1 MNAKTGF
8 KRFIALILSF
18 AISLSAFTGLSLGSV
33 VSAADSGTS
42 PMMHVIV
49 NHRHTTNESGTV
61 TNNIATFDCYITE
74 KGDSYTLSDDTNT
87 GSFVAGTG
95 VLTVKANPYGPD
107 EKPYESFAGFS
118 VSAGHLAVD
127 THDEADTPYLEIKYN
142 ANTPLVKIDIL
153 YKNESKYVSGDTDE
167 HKVVGSDKLEQ
178 DVGFVY
184 VDKSGKMITDAE
196 GNPITEENI
205 NATANLQGAQ
215 EKDKDAHLIKV
226 YSTTAGLHTDKTA
239 TLSAIDGDLNDGRTF
254 DLELESWYV
263 GAKAADVGMILDAS
277 GSMAS
282 PAPSNDK
289 ERLEPIY
296 IGEYVKELESVANAN
311 SGKIIDDKGF
321 LLTDALDVMLDKNK
335 TDNSPLGVS
344 GYSYYLFDA
353 KSSTND
359 FFPIGYW
366 DYAEPNPVLN
376 EKLPS
381 NEKNILGFY
390 DFKSGQKHGR
400 GRNVIAELNGSSK
413 VKAYQIDKTSISN
426 INFDVNTK
434 EDFSADNFKFSS
446 ERLNVSAGDETIA
459 NNKAMLLD
467 VKPTGNNFT
476 LSFSVYYGSD
486 PDGNTQDNQDEI
498 LYIGPLKPTD
508 KDNYFQLYR
517 GGSSSGNRLKA
528 GSDGKNKTN
537 IASINNVFS
546 NGTYKEKTKFFVT
559 VVFEDKTVTVYLNGE
574 TPELNPRNDKNTGT
588 IEKDITEYNIIF
600 NGFTDEVGSNQRQIE
615 IDDIVLIDESLDA
628 EKVKSLYDNCQKGSN
643 AILTYPTY
651 ESVGD
656 YYIATDSEGNVIG
669 AEDKSYMNPTKG
681 WYYVTFSSGWGDRY
695 NNADVG
701 TGKDLR
707 HIHGEDEYK
716 TDSNYYDLVYYYDYD
731 AAKAEAGTISSGAKT
746 VPQSLP
752 GKVSSS
758 EDFKKIPSKGAEYT
772 ETDKLID
779 LNLGTQ
785 GNAKNKIQSY
795 YEEADSNGRVSRI
808 VYNPANGGD
817 SNNCTPL
824 KFFVDPDGYL
834 CCFFSNNHNS
844 NKMDDGR
851 YGWSYVFKKNDDVK
865 TKVEAL
871 QQALNTFSTGLL
883 ESSPSSKISATR
895 FSTADI
901 TEADIDNFVLLDW
914 TSDPKEANSIL
925 SLERGEG
932 KLKGSTTG
940 YDDGDVD
947 EYNYGLT
954 GGTMTENGIK
964 AYTTYLSTG
973 IEEDLDADKYLIIF
987 TDGKDT
993 SKTIGDYSGEVGEN
1007 FAKAI
1012 TEANA
1017 YKDVKELKEAGYKIY
1032 CVMLTG
1038 GAMQPGSDDYDK
1050 ALQFLT
1056 YLSSDCPD
1064 EEKGE
1069 TYNPKKPIAD
1079 YKYVLS
1085 GTNTKELEAAF
1096 RAILDDISSDLTGYT
1111 VQDYIDPRFDFVDA
1125 DGKVWHLNAKD
1136 EKTNNGKVVIEGGDS
1151 FPLPGDG
1158 SAGKEITLFNPES
1171 ETNGYQGEGKKA
1183 TLYFDKDSNMYYLKW
1198 EDCDIPSCRVGDPTI
1213 PVWNARVTVRAKD
1226 DFIGGNAVLTNGNG
1240 ANQNYVYMNT
1250 DSTRSSGTGNA
1261 ENEYIPEDN
1270 SYPSKGFPR
1279 TAVNIA
1285 VPTIEMP
1292 SGEQVIYMGEKL
1304 TPDGI
1309 AEKLGEIIRD
1319 YIGEEEVDDP
1329 DYFNSKS
1336 WYWEYLMRYANYP
1349 FPEKK
1354 GAGDTEDY
1362 NYPNYY
1368 VSGKSAEENFESLLH
1383 ALVTSGKTGVDI
1395 PYFYLP
1401 FDGKYQT
1408 GSADRH
1414 ERDVLGVLHFTW
1426 TDVDTG
1432 FAEYPTDGTTTDTKP
1447 RQSKLTV
1454 TYTPV
1459 PISRSSAES
1468 PTGKRREDYNR
1479 DIVQD
1484 EKDADGKSIYG
1495 WNSEFKPAPGEEAKE
1510 DNIKAEGTF
1519 RTYIVKGE
1527 IVMFLELNKSD
1538 LEYLNQHNLYD
1549 TSNFIYSAKLKNG
1562 KTEIGTFVWDYTTKE
1577 LAARTDYNGIIR
1589 APAKFEYAKDFDGD
1603 TEDVKGLPTG
1613 NYTIELDSSPKAPT
1627 PFKFEEKIDVLSLS
1641 KLPEGIT
1648 VSNYKTWENVYKKY
1662 IKEGK
1667 VTEINDFSE
1676 FAATNYA
1683 LGTSEDTNEPV
1694 LEHEDDNPSGKV
1706 IKQTTIPSYTKE
1718 RYGLAKITGGLEKG
1732 SLKITKEVE
1741 DNINEAVDS
1750 GKDFEFTVTLKTS
1763 EGKSIT
1769 GTFGDVTFND
1779 DGEATVSLKAGESI
1793 TISDLPAGANYTIE
1807 EKSADGYT
1815 SSVKPGEGVAS
1826 GTIVAGSEKAVTF
1839 VNKYSADGTA
1849 TVKLEKEILGRVF
1862 NDSEKK
1868 DGFSFDIETADSEA
1882 DYTGVTIDGKEVTKG
1897 TPYTVAVKE
1906 NGLDV
1911 TFKFTKLGE
1920 YAFTI
1925 KEQENADDDLIED
1938 PKVVTV
1944 TFKVTDPER
1953 NGKLN
1958 VETKYSSDSTDSNN
1972 GIDQPNNTITFT
1984 NKAFVTWTP
1993 TVTKTL
1999 NGRDWQ
2005 DGDVFKFNMKLV
2017 KAEPKAVLGYTDENA
2032 VKLEDN
2038 PVAEATKD
2046 NTTAEFN
2053 EVTFYS
2059 EGTYTF
2065 EVSEVK
2071 PSDEDAI
2078 PGIDYDENKYT
2089 IIVTVGIDENT
2100 GRLTVKSD
2108 ENKPIATFENN
2119 YTVDVTAS
2127 VGTEISKELT
2137 GRDWLGTDEFTFEL
2151 VADPSDEA
2159 TVDAVN
2165 AGIIELPEAVTV
2177 TKKGEDVQF
2186 KNITFKGVVLDKVGE
2201 AYTKTY
2207 NFIIKEQSNP
2217 SSKGITYD
2225 TTTYPVEVKITLKDG
2240 TATAVVTAN
2249 DAVTFENSYSADKTT
2264 WAPTVTKTLNGRD
2277 WQTGDVFTFN
2287 ISPNEKYENVEMPSD
2302 TTVTV
2307 KYDSTGEDD
2316 HTAQFGAITF
2326 TKAGVYKFEVRETE
2340 GNIAG
2345 ITYDNTV
2352 YTVTVTVTD
2361 AGGQLTAKVAYS
2373 DNKGNA
2379 DLEEISFTNTYTPA
2393 KTSPVSVS
2401 ATKELTENGKP
2412 VKVEAGKFSFTV
2424 TPDSDNPENDP
2435 VKGGTVTNEA
2445 GGAIKLITD
2454 AVYTAAGEYK
2464 YTVAEEG
2471 GNDKA
2476 HYTYDDT
2483 VYTVTVTV
2491 TDVDGQL
2498 TAKVAYSDNKGNA
2511 DLEEISFTNTYTP
2524 DPVPDVKIEKTQ
2536 FVGPNATAETATT
2549 EDLTVKPGDTVTY
2562 FLTVTNTVEG
2572 SVAENVEVTDKIPE
2586 GLVLVKNSISY
2597 GGENK
2602 DGTITWSID
2611 KLEFNKPA
2619 VLSFKVTV
2627 PDEAKEASWSNF
2639 ATVKYPN
2646 PDDPDNPNTDDSN
2659 HVTINEPAPEVK
2671 PTVTVVKTQAVGDG
2685 TATAE
2690 DLTVEPGDTVTYFLT
2705 VSASGG
2711 SEGSIAEGI
2720 KVTDKIPEGLKL
2732 VEGSISNGGE
2742 NKGGIITWTVDV
2754 ANGDSVVLS
2763 FKVTVPEVGE
2773 EPVSN
2778 TTRSWKNAAQF
2789 NGTDTNTVTVT
2800 ENLGNLRITKRV
2812 SGNDGDRTEA
2822 FRFTLGIYTD
2832 SVNKTSV
2839 AISDTAAFTIT
2850 GSDNKPVGSAEFV
2863 NGVCEFMLA
2872 HGQSL
2877 TVSGLPAGAYFEVK
2891 EIDSGEG
2898 YETKA
2903 NVNGDSKNVITG
2915 TDGSVIA
2922 SGTIAENSTVTA
2934 SFNNYRHK
2942 TVQTGSLTVRKTV
2955 ASPNLDPDAVYT
2967 FGYTLTLPQYS
2978 EEPSLTYRITGIY
2991 GESGGSG
2998 RLRPDSIIPDA
3009 AGRLIVAGTFTLKHN
3024 QKIVISGIPVDTG
3037 YEVRENVPA
3046 GYTLST
3052 YKDTGTVSA
3061 TERNQTAVFV
3071 NTEYIPGSLTVS
3083 KTAIGSEASPWSFFD
3098 FVVTLYND
3106 ADMTEIA
3113 TDISGFYGDE
3123 VTYKGMLFE
3132 NGVAYVTLSDGES
3145 CTATGLPGNLYYT
3158 VVETDNGEGYTPE
3171 LAIPV
3176 GQTPLLAFNTPNVFD
3191 VPPAPDGTAVPDE
3204 PAADEPVADG
3214 PVAEPVVTDEPMP
3227 ADEMSGEPVASE
3239 SDNIPDGTTTA
3250 DEPVLPDE
3258 TAPNGNYIPFDLPMP
3273 IDEPAYGPTVS
3284 GAITPTTTGTAS
3296 FVNVKNVDV
3305 DVRTGELV
3313 IEKQVTGHGDREY
3326 GFGFKVEFFTDAT
3339 FLTDVTADNYA
3350 DIYAVVIKDTPGAET
3365 EGEEFV
3371 EISAGIGTFN
3381 LRDGESVCIGGI
3393 PDGTYFRVT
3402 EYDADGHTVSVTGD
3416 CITLDEYSVY
3426 GTVSGDDSAHVIFNN
3441 NLPENHA
3448 VPVDATLKITKSF
3461 SKPGATSRGDLTF
3474 NFTITEDSEGSTPKT
3489 DRVTVYSGE
3498 NNPEETGTSHGITL
3512 SFPEAG
3518 TYTYSV
3524 KEESIS
3530 DDADIYEGITTVGE
3544 PVKVVINVAANADGT
3559 LYIASAT
3566 VDGKSVADTK
3576 LITVSFV
3583 NPYEPPATE
3592 PDEPEPATAELKI
3605 EKSFSAPGAT
3615 SRGDLTFNFKV
3626 TKDTEESSTP
3636 VSVTVKK
3643 DAETGTSDDAVK
3655 LSFDAAGEYTYYVSE
3670 EPISDDADKYEGIT
3684 TVAKPVK
3691 VVINVAANAD
3701 GTLYI
3706 ASATVDGEPVAD
3718 TKLITVS
3725 FVNSYEP
3732 PATEPDEPEPAAVE
3746 LKIEKSF
3753 SAPGA
3758 TSRGDLTFNFKV
3770 TKDTEESSTPV
3781 SVTVKK
3787 DAETG
3792 TSDDAVKL
3800 SFDAAGEYTYYVS
3813 EEPISDDADKYE
3825 GITTV
3830 AKPVKVVINVAAN
3843 ADGTLYIASATVDG
3857 KSVADTKLITV
3868 SFVNPYEPPATE
3880 PDEPEPATGSLTLS
3894 KVLYINNRIVRGVG
3908 QFRFRIELDSDFTG
3922 GRFSNGVAEV
3932 VLAAGESITLEGLP
3946 AGARYTV
3953 SEYNTYGYTLLV
3965 RESTG
3970 LSGTIPED
3978 GEAKAAAVNVR
3989 VETWQPS
3996 APPIGGPVGG
4006 EPPAETP
4013 EVEPP
4018 TEAGQTDEDGV
4029 EGSAP
4034 SAGFLSG
4041 VAALLLAAGAVLL
4054 FKKRRSA
4061 GK

>member
-1 MNAKTGF
+1 MRQGCYNVLYIKFLLEYIFPKEELCMNAKTGF

-33 VSAADSGTS
+33 VSAAEPNQAMHIIVDLQHTVADSDGS
-42 PMMHVIV
+42 AAA
-49 NHRHTTNESGTV
+49 
-61 TNNIATFDCYITE
+61 ATFDGYLWPDGE
-74 KGDSYTLSDDTNT
+74 FRNEDGSDKPHTT
-87 GSFVAGTG
+87 GSVTYGNSSG
-95 VLTVKANPYGPD
+95 KATITFDVRKDKDG
-107 EKPYESFAGFS
+107 KALESYAGFS
-118 VSAGHLAVD
+118 VSAGHIALD
-127 THDEADTPYLEIKYN
+127 LDDETNPDEPVLTITYN
-142 ANTPLVKIDIL
+142 PSVRLVKVHVF
-153 YKNESKYVSGDTDE
+153 YTNKSKYVAGYFDDTVSGTAQNVFTDE
-167 HKVVGSDKLEQ
+167 Q
-178 DVGFVY
+178 DTCYGY
-184 VDKSGKMITDAE
+184 VDSSGKFYRQGDEDMPDGAE
-196 GNPITEENI
+196 LT
-205 NATANLQGAQ
+205 
-215 EKDKDAHLIKV
+215 KY
-226 YSTTAGLHTDKTA
+226 YSTAQGLHTDKTA
-239 TLSAIDGDLNDGRTF
+239 MLSAMSDGRSF
-254 DLELESWYV
+254 DLSLESWFV
-263 GAKAADVGMILDAS
+263 GDKSANVGLVLDAS
-277 GSMAS
+277 GSMAN
-282 PAPSNDK
+282 PASETK
-289 ERLEPIY
+289 PIT
-296 IGEYVKELESVANAN
+296 V
-311 SGKIIDDKGF
+311 DDKSLEDGVDPATG
-321 LLTDALDVMLDKNK
+321 LLYQGTVDKILDKNK
-335 TDNSPLGVS
+335 TDNTKLGVS
-344 GYSYYLFDA
+344 GYSYYIFDPR
-353 KSSTND
+353 SDTNEQV
-359 FFPIGYW
+359 PIGYW
-366 DYAEPNPVLN
+366 DGEKMGEVSHTKSGY
-376 EKLPS
+376 KLPAHDSLIGYYGFPKWGIEADASS
-381 NEKNILGFY
+381 NDADQRDWGIEFAKDNTKGYSHAYTVTRQDADGGVSFTQ
-390 DFKSGQKHGR
+390 G
-400 GRNVIAELNGSSK
+400 AEIKKGNNQFGSH
-413 VKAYQIDKTSISN
+413 
-426 INFDVNTK
+426 NFDTQFGYNVTYNK
-434 EDFSADNFKFSS
+434 SS
-446 ERLNVSAGDETIA
+446 SDKSLG
-459 NNKAMLLD
+459 MLLEAH
-467 VKPTGNNFT
+467 PSSGTFT
-476 LSFSVYYGSD
+476 LSFTVAKKQKHSAVKEDSSS
-486 PDGNTQDNQDEI
+486 NKIDELI
-498 LYIGPLKPTD
+498 YIGPMSATS
-508 KDNYFQLYR
+508 NEEYYR
-517 GGSSSGNRLKA
+517 IYRNNGNSNSRVRLNLGESLITNTSEKSGGSN
-528 GSDGKNKTN
+528 GKVLEESNTATYLTYVFDAENGKV
-537 IASINNVFS
+537 ALYIN
-546 NGTYKEKTKFFVT
+546 GKKHEEKTKIENMPNSDINIILGGLQDDANGVD
-559 VVFEDKTVTVYLNGE
+559 VYIDEVYVFDSALSESDVNDLYTFQSTNNEKQTDYGNSFCVRPEKLNE
-574 TPELNPRNDKNTGT
+574 TGT
-588 IEKDITEYNIIF
+588 T
-600 NGFTDEVGSNQRQIE
+600 TTP
-615 IDDIVLIDESLDA
+615 LD
-628 EKVKSLYDNCQKGSN
+628 DNCAMLDDKGTVLASMN
-643 AILTYPTY
+643 DGLKN
-651 ESVGD
+651 V
-656 YYIATDSEGNVIG
+656 DS
-669 AEDKSYMNPTKG
+669 ADRAG
-681 WYYVTFSSGWGDRY
+681 WYYVSF
-695 NNADVG
+695 
-701 TGKDLR
+701 L
-707 HIHGEDEYK
+707 
-716 TDSNYYDLVYYYDYD
+716 SNYYNNYFSEEVGTSKELRYLQTSYDTDVHGESNSGYYIFHYQGKDTAYEDSFDLEKDLSTDGKAVLQALKPIVSTDNDKYYQQVIYNADG
-731 AAKAEAGTISSGAKT
+731 KAENS
-746 VPQSLP
+746 
-752 GKVSSS
+752 
-758 EDFKKIPSKGAEYT
+758 
-772 ETDKLID
+772 
-779 LNLGTQ
+779 
-785 GNAKNKIQSY
+785 
-795 YEEADSNGRVSRI
+795 
-808 VYNPANGGD
+808 
-817 SNNCTPL
+817 PL
-824 KFFVDPDGYL
+824 KFFVNEEGYL
-834 CCFFSNNHNS
+834 CCFYTTSNNTS
-844 NKMDDGR
+844 AKSMKDAAI
-851 YGWSYVFKKNDDVK
+851 GWSYVYEKTDDGD

-871 QQALNTFSTGLL
+871 QKALGTFATSLN
-883 ESSPSSKISATR
+883 EQIPSASLSAVR
-895 FSTADI
+895 FSVEEKKEKANGILSSDY
-901 TEADIDNFVLLDW
+901 DQLVLMDW
-914 TSDPKEANSIL
+914 TNDPKETNSIL
-925 SLERGEG
+925 NLSRGRG
-932 KLKGSTTG
+932 AS
-940 YDDGDVD
+940 VD
-947 EYNYGLT
+947 YEKSEANGIEQYNYGLT
-954 GGTMTENGIK
+954 GGTNTFTGLQ
-964 AYTTYLSTG
+964 AYSTYL
-973 IEEDLDADKYLIIF
+973 DKNQPADRSKTYKNYLVIF

-993 SKTIGDYSGEVGEN
+993 VLNNSLKNKDLEQAIAENPAYELAEKLREEGYTIFGVILSAGSVEEGSADYNQALKFLASLAYSQEELTALSSGGDFYEDDTN
-1007 FAKAI
+1007 I
-1012 TEANA
+1012 
-1017 YKDVKELKEAGYKIY
+1017 ELK
-1032 CVMLTG
+1032 
-1038 GAMQPGSDDYDK
+1038 DYDRLFSGK
-1050 ALQFLT
+1050 NTDELQGAFESIL
-1056 YLSSDCPD
+1056 
-1064 EEKGE
+1064 
-1069 TYNPKKPIAD
+1069 
-1079 YKYVLS
+1079 
-1085 GTNTKELEAAF
+1085 AA
-1096 RAILDDISSDLTGYT
+1096 ISENLKDYT
-1111 VQDYIDPRFDFVDA
+1111 VQDYIDPRFDLVDA
-1125 DGKVWHLNAKD
+1125 GGNVIRLKTDGKISCDASLTIKSTEDEDDHSGEPLSDKIYAEIHLSN
-1136 EKTNNGKVVIEGGDS
+1136 DS
-1151 FPLPGDG
+1151 
-1158 SAGKEITLFNPES
+1158 SVK
-1171 ETNGYQGEGKKA
+1171 GEGEDA
-1183 TLYFDKDSNMYYLKW
+1183 HLFYDSKEKMYYLVWDKAT
-1198 EDCDIPSCRVGDPTI
+1198 IPSCVEGDNI
-1213 PVWNARVTVRAKD
+1213 LPVWNALVTVRAKD

-1240 ANQNYVYMNT
+1240 EKQNYVYMNET
-1250 DSTRSSGTGNA
+1250 DSSGTDNA
-1261 ENEYIPEDN
+1261 KGVRGDEDTFTK
-1270 SYPSKGFPR
+1270 YPSKGFPR

-1292 SGEQVIYMGEKL
+1292 SGEQVIYMGEEL
-1304 TPDGI
+1304 TSDGV

-1319 YIGEEEVDDP
+1319 YIGEDEVDDP

-1336 WYWEYLMRYANYP
+1336 WYWEYLMRYANYQ
-1349 FPEKK
+1349 FPVKAEKEEEST
-1354 GAGDTEDY
+1354 GDAGDY
-1362 NYPNYY
+1362 NYPKYND
-1368 VSGKSAEENFESLLH
+1368 VVGDSKAHFD
-1383 ALVTSGKTGVDI
+1383 ALIKDI
-1395 PYFYLP
+1395 VKYGAKGIDFPYFYLP

-1408 GSADRH
+1408 GNADHH
-1414 ERDVLGVLHFTW
+1414 EKDVLGVLHFTW
-1426 TDVDTG
+1426 TDVDEG
-1432 FAEYPTDGTTTDTKP
+1432 FEPYPKDGTTTDTEA

-1459 PISRSSAES
+1459 PISGSSAES
-1468 PTGKRREDYNR
+1468 PTGKYREDYNK
-1479 DIVQD
+1479 DIVQA
-1484 EKDADGKSIYG
+1484 EKDTGNKSIYG
-1495 WNSEFKPAPGEEAKE
+1495 WNSGFKPAPGAETTG
-1510 DNIKAEGTF
+1510 DDDIKADGTF
-1519 RTYIVKGE
+1519 RTDIVKGE

-1538 LEYLNQHNLYD
+1538 LDYLNQHNLSD
-1549 TSNFIYSAKLKNG
+1549 TSKFIYSAKLNNG
-1562 KTEIGTFVWDYTTKE
+1562 KTEIGTFVWNYTTEE
-1577 LAARTDYNGIIR
+1577 LAALNDYGGIIR
-1589 APAKFEYAKDFDGD
+1589 VPAKEFVYANDFGGD
-1603 TEDVKGLPTG
+1603 TEDVKGLPIG
-1613 NYTIELDSSPKAPT
+1613 DYTIELDSGPQAPT

-1648 VSNYKTWENVYKKY
+1648 VSKYKTWKNEYKNAYNQY
-1662 IKEGK
+1662 IGIVDGDKQII
-1667 VTEINDFSE
+1667 T
-1676 FAATNYA
+1676 ATSVDTFEAPKDATIPSYH
-1683 LGTSEDTNEPV
+1683 LGTVNRVNETV
-1694 LEHEDDNPSGKV
+1694 LKREGDDPSGKV

-1741 DNINEAVDS
+1741 DTINTTADPN
-1750 GKDFEFTVTLKTS
+1750 KAFTFTVTLNT
-1763 EGKSIT
+1763 
-1769 GTFGDVTFND
+1769 VN
-1779 DGEATVSLKAGESI
+1779 DGEKNMIAGEFTCVKTNSSNEKSESTINFVDGIATVSLKDGESI

-1815 SSVKPGEGVAS
+1815 SSVESGEDS
-1826 GTIVAGSEKAVTF
+1826 GTIEADSEKAVTF
-1839 VNKYSADGTA
+1839 VNKYSAEGTA

-1958 VETKYSSDSTDSNN
+1958 VETKYSSDPDDSNDD
-1972 GIDQPNNTITFT
+1972 IDQPNNTITFK
-1984 NKAFVTWTP
+1984 NKAFVKWSP

-2005 DGDVFKFNMKLV
+2005 DSDVFKFNMKLV

-2277 WQTGDVFTFN
+2277 WQTGDKFTFELK
-2287 ISPNEKYENVEMPSD
+2287 PADDKTKTAVEVD
-2302 TTVTV
+2302 KTVTLPTNPAV
-2307 KYDSTGEDD
+2307 IEGNTPSHKATFD
-2316 HTAQFGAITF
+2316 AITF
-2326 TKAGVYKFEVRETE
+2326 TKAGEYTFTISEAKRK
-2340 GNIAG
+2340 IAG
-2345 ITYDNTV
+2345 ITYDTYV
-2352 YTVTVTVTD
+2352 YTLTVTVKDNNAGNLTISKISYTD
-2361 AGGQLTAKVAYS
+2361 R
-2373 DNKGNA
+2373 DNKPQSVESGNIS
-2379 DLEEISFTNTYTPA
+2379 DLSFDFVNTYTP
-2393 KTSPVSVS
+2393 KPVDVEVSVTKTLNGREWLNTDVFTFELEAADD
-2401 ATKELTENGKP
+2401 ATKKA
-2412 VKVEAGKFSFTV
+2412 VEVDKTV
-2424 TPDSDNPENDP
+2424 TLPTNQAVIESNTLSHKATFDAI
-2435 VKGGTVTNEA
+2435 TFNEA
-2445 GGAIKLITD
+2445 G
-2454 AVYTAAGEYK
+2454 VYKFKVNETKGTIAGI
-2464 YTVAEEG
+2464 A
-2471 GNDKA
+2471 
-2476 HYTYDDT
+2476 YDDT

-2491 TDVDGQL
+2491 TDVGGQL
-2498 TAKVAYSDNKGNA
+2498 TAKVAYSDNEGNA
-2511 DLEEISFTNTYTP
+2511 NLPEITFTNTYTP
-2524 DPVPDVKIEKTQ
+2524 DPVVEIEKTQ
-2536 FVGPNATAETATT
+2536 AVGSTVTT
-2549 EDLTVKPGDTVTY
+2549 DDLTVKPGDTVTY
-2562 FLTVTNTVEG
+2562 FLTVTNTVKG
-2572 SVAENVEVTDKIPE
+2572 SVAMDVTVTDDIPE
-2586 GLVLVKNSISY
+2586 GLTLVEDSITN
-2597 GGENK
+2597 GGVNNG
-2602 DGTITWSID
+2602 GTITWTID
-2611 KLEFNKPA
+2611 KLEFNKPV
-2619 VLSFKVTV
+2619 VLSFSVKV
-2627 PDEAKEASWSNF
+2627 PDEAKKASWSNF
-2639 ATVKYPN
+2639 ATVTYPN
-2646 PDDPDNPNTDDSN
+2646 PDDPNNPNTDVSET
-2659 HVTINEPAPEVK
+2659 VTINEPAPKVNPK
-2671 PTVTVVKTQAVGDG
+2671 VTVVKTQAVGAD
-2685 TATAE
+2685 ATVGDSTDK
-2690 DLTVEPGDTVTYFLT
+2690 DLTVKPGDTVTYFLT

-2711 SEGSIAEGI
+2711 SEGSVAEGI

-2732 VEGSISNGGE
+2732 VEGSITNGGE

-2754 ANGDSVVLS
+2754 ANGNSVVLS

-2822 FRFTLGIYTD
+2822 FRFTLGI
-2832 SVNKTSV
+2832 SNV
-2839 AISDTAAFTIT
+2839 AISDTAVFTIT
-2850 GSDNKPVGSAEFV
+2850 DSDNKPVGSAEFV
-2863 NGVCEFMLA
+2863 NGVCEFTLA

-2877 TVSGLPAGAYFEVK
+2877 TVSGLPVGAHFEVK

-2898 YETKA
+2898 YETTA
-2903 NVNGDSKNVITG
+2903 TVTGNSGTVSTG
-2915 TDGSVIA
+2915 TDGVIA
-2922 SGTIAENSTVTA
+2922 SGTIAKDSTVTA

-2955 ASPNLDPDAVYT
+2955 ASPNIDPDAVYT
-2967 FGYTLTLPQYS
+2967 FNYTLTLPQYS
-2978 EEPSLTYRITGIY
+2978 EEPTLTYRITGIY

-3024 QKIVISGIPVDTG
+3024 QKIVISGIPVDTE
-3037 YEVRENVPA
+3037 YEVREDVPA
-3046 GYTLST
+3046 GYILST
-3052 YKDTGTVSA
+3052 YKDAGTVSA
-3061 TERNQTAVFV
+3061 AERNQTAVFV

-3106 ADMTEIA
+3106 AQMTEIA
-3113 TDISGFYGDE
+3113 TDINGFYGDE

-3158 VVETDNGEGYTPE
+3158 VVETDNGEGYIPE

-3176 GQTPLLAFNTPNVFD
+3176 GQTPLLTFNTPNVFD
-3191 VPPAPDGTAVPDE
+3191 VPPAPDGTVVPDE
-3204 PAADEPVADG
+3204 PVADEPVADEPVADE
-3214 PVAEPVVTDEPMP
+3214 PVAEPVVTGEPAVIDEPVTSDEPMP

-3239 SDNIPDGTTTA
+3239 PDIIPDGTTTA

-3258 TAPNGNYIPFDLPMP
+3258 TASDGNNIPFDLPMP

-3284 GAITPTTTGTAS
+3284 GAITPNATGTAS

-3305 DVRTGELV
+3305 DVRAGELV

-3326 GFGFKVEFFTDAT
+3326 GFGFSVEFYTDAT

-3371 EISAGIGTFN
+3371 EISAGIGTFT
-3381 LRDGESVCIGGI
+3381 LKDGESVCIGGI

-3416 CITLDEYSVY
+3416 CMTIDEYSVY

-3448 VPVDATLKITKSF
+3448 VPVDATLKIAKSF
-3461 SKPGATSRGDLTF
+3461 SAPGATSRGDLTF
-3474 NFTITEDSEGSTPKT
+3474 NFTITEEPEGTSAPKT

-3498 NNPEETGTSHGITL
+3498 DNPEETGTSHGITL

-3524 KEESIS
+3524 NEEPIS
-3530 DDADIYEGITTVGE
+3530 DDAGKYEGITTVGE
-3544 PVKVVINVAANADGT
+3544 PVEVVINVAANDDGT

-3566 VDGKSVADTK
+3566 VDGESVADTK
-3576 LITVSFV
+3576 LILVSFV

-3592 PDEPEPATAELKI
+3592 PDEPEPAT
-3605 EKSFSAPGAT
+3605 
-3615 SRGDLTFNFKV
+3615 
-3626 TKDTEESSTP
+3626 
-3636 VSVTVKK
+3636 
-3643 DAETGTSDDAVK
+3643 
-3655 LSFDAAGEYTYYVSE
+3655 
-3670 EPISDDADKYEGIT
+3670 
-3684 TVAKPVK
+3684 
-3691 VVINVAANAD
+3691 
-3701 GTLYI
+3701 
-3706 ASATVDGEPVAD
+3706 
-3718 TKLITVS
+3718 
-3725 FVNSYEP
+3725 
-3732 PATEPDEPEPAAVE
+3732 VE

-3830 AKPVKVVINVAAN
+3830 AKPVKVVITVAAN

-3857 KSVADTKLITV
+3857 EPVADTKLITV
-3868 SFVNPYEPPATE
+3868 SFVNSYEPPATE
-3880 PDEPEPATGSLTLS
+3880 PDEPATGSLTLS
-3894 KVLYINNRIVRGVG
+3894 KVLYINNRIVKGVG

-4029 EGSAP
+4029 EGPAP

-4041 VAALLLAAGAVLL
+4041 AAVALMMGAAVLL
-4054 FKKRRSA
+4054 FKKRRSI

>member
-18 AISLSAFTGLSLGSV
+18 AISLSTFTGLSLGSV
-33 VSAADSGTS
+33 VSAADGDTS
-42 PMMHVIV
+42 PVMHVIV
-49 NHRHTTNESGTV
+49 NHRHTTFQSGTV

-282 PAPSNDK
+282 PA
-289 ERLEPIY
+289 EALEPMN
-296 IGEYVKELESVANAN
+296 VSSELSNLEKA
-311 SGKIIDDKGF
+311 GKAIIDGNGF
-321 LLTDALDVMLDKNK
+321 LTEDALDAILDKNK

-366 DYAEPNPVLN
+366 GGEVLELLPKEEPIIPHVDSLIGYYPFIQGKDGKKRAWFVNQAKSDETNTVFASATYQSESTSEILINKNTSVNVQENDGWGLDHVPLTFSNDEGLDITKSKGGLLLDVAPANNSYTISFKVILKG
-376 EKLPS
+376 EKDVSTDKTDEVP
-381 NEKNILGFY
+381 EKNIF
-390 DFKSGQKHGR
+390 
-400 GRNVIAELNGSSK
+400 
-413 VKAYQIDKTSISN
+413 
-426 INFDVNTK
+426 
-434 EDFSADNFKFSS
+434 
-446 ERLNVSAGDETIA
+446 
-459 NNKAMLLD
+459 
-467 VKPTGNNFT
+467 
-476 LSFSVYYGSD
+476 
-486 PDGNTQDNQDEI
+486 
-498 LYIGPLKPTD
+498 YIGPLD
-508 KDNYFQLYR
+508 SSSSDSAYFRMFR
-517 GGSSSGNRLKA
+517 GGYKKKDDSSGNWVN
-528 GSDGKNKTN
+528 DTGKFRGRDKSN
-537 IASINNVFS
+537 ILSQIDDVEN
-546 NGTYKEKTKFFVT
+546 YKSTTEKTYYLT
-559 VVFEDKTVTVYLNGE
+559 YVFENDTVKTYLNGSNDVNIKSGSISSIDE
-574 TPELNPRNDKNTGT
+574 RN
-588 IEKDITEYNIIF
+588 IVF
-600 NGFTDEVGSNQRQIE
+600 NGFGDNNSSTHLKQIYVDEIYVFDTAFTDSDVQQ
-615 IDDIVLIDESLDA
+615 
-628 EKVKSLYDNCQKGSN
+628 LYDNIQNQNKLNLSKEELN
-643 AILTYPTY
+643 KTTTIEPSSTIHTA
-651 ESVGD
+651 V
-656 YYIATDSEGNVIG
+656 DSEGHVIG
-669 AEDKSYMNPTKG
+669 AEDNMNPTKG
-681 WYYVTFSSGWGDRY
+681 WYYVTFSSGWDDRY

-707 HIHGEDEYK
+707 HLHGDNYYTA
-716 TDSNYYDLVYYYDYD
+716 TDSNYYDLVYYYDYGE
-731 AAKAEAGTISSGAKT
+731 AKAKAQEINEKAST
-746 VPQSLP
+746 VPEDLP
-752 GKVSSS
+752 GMVSSLN
-758 EDFKKIPSKGAEYT
+758 DLSKGIPNEGNT
-772 ETDKLID
+772 ENKSLSSEEEDSS
-779 LNLGTQ
+779 
-785 GNAKNKIQSY
+785 NAIESY
-795 YEEADSNGRVSRI
+795 YNPAADNGRVSRI
-808 VYNPANGGD
+808 VYNPADKGD
-817 SNNCTPL
+817 DNCTPL

-834 CCFFSNNHNS
+834 CCFFSNNHS
-844 NKMDDGR
+844 NKGMDDGR
-851 YGWSYVFKKNDDVK
+851 YGWSYIFQKNDDVK

-895 FSTADI
+895 FSTDKI
-901 TEADIDNFVLLDW
+901 NEEEYNHLVLLDW
-914 TSDPKEANSIL
+914 TSDPNEANSIL
-925 SLERGEG
+925 SLERGD
-932 KLKGSTTG
+932 GSSTDFDKTG
-940 YDDGDVD
+940 EVE

-964 AYTTYLSTG
+964 AYTEYLRTG
-973 IEEDLDADKYLIIF
+973 IEGDSDADKYLIIF

-993 SKTIGDYSGEVGEN
+993 SDAISKSTADVGEG
-1007 FAKAI
+1007 FASAI
-1012 TEANA
+1012 KSSPA
-1017 YKDVKELKEAGYKIY
+1017 YKAVQDLKTNGYKVY

-1038 GAMQPGSDDYDK
+1038 GAMQSGSDDYKK

-1056 YLSSDCPD
+1056 YLSSD
-1064 EEKGE
+1064 EEK
-1069 TYNPKKPIAD
+1069 YNEDNTITD
-1079 YKYVLS
+1079 YTYVLS

-1096 RAILDDISSDLTGYT
+1096 RDILDDISSNLEDYT
-1111 VQDYIDPRFDFVDA
+1111 VQDYIDPRFDLVDA
-1125 DGKVWHLNAKD
+1125 DGKVWHLNFDGYVKID
-1136 EKTNNGKVVIEGGDS
+1136 DGTPEKLTPD
-1151 FPLPGDG
+1151 
-1158 SAGKEITLFNPES
+1158 GKEITLFNPNS
-1171 ETNGYQGEGKKA
+1171 ETNGYQGEGEKA
-1183 TLYFDKDSNMYYLKW
+1183 TLYFDSDSNMYYLKW
-1198 EDCDIPSCRVGDPTI
+1198 EDCDIPSCREGDPTI
-1213 PVWNARVTVRAKD
+1213 PIWNARVTVRAKD

-1240 ANQNYVYMNT
+1240 EKQNYVYMNR
-1250 DSTRSSGTGNA
+1250 DAAPSSGTGNA
-1261 ENEYIPEDN
+1261 DKDYVPEDEVDDDTHE

-1292 SGEQVIYMGEKL
+1292 SGEQVIYMGEEL
-1304 TPDGI
+1304 TSDGV

-1319 YIGEEEVDDP
+1319 YIGENENTYDP
-1329 DYFNSKS
+1329 TEQIKS
-1336 WYWEYLMRYANYP
+1336 WYWDYLERYASYQ
-1349 FPEKK
+1349 FSK
-1354 GAGDTEDY
+1354 GPATYLED
-1362 NYPNYY
+1362 
-1368 VSGKSAEENFESLLH
+1368 GKEISYKTYEGFDDLLTT
-1383 ALVTSGKTGVDI
+1383 LVTSEAGIYI

-1401 FDGKYQT
+1401 YEEKYQT
-1408 GSADRH
+1408 GNADHH

-1426 TDVDTG
+1426 TNNSDSKT
-1432 FAEYPTDGTTTDTKP
+1432 FADYPEPGKVTTDTKP

-1459 PISRSSAES
+1459 PISSSPESSVAS
-1468 PTGKRREDYNR
+1468 PTGKSREDYNK
-1479 DIVQD
+1479 DIVQA
-1484 EKDADGKSIYG
+1484 EKNGEDKSIYG
-1495 WNSEFKPAPGEEAKE
+1495 WNSEFKPAPGDETIDDKTKE
-1510 DNIKAEGTF
+1510 DDDIKAEGTF
-1519 RTYIVKGE
+1519 RTDIVKGE

-2065 EVSEVK
+2065 EVSEEK
-2071 PSDEDAI
+2071 PSNESTI
-2078 PGIDYDENKYT
+2078 PGIDYDKNTYK
-2089 IIVTVGIDENT
+2089 IVVTVGTDEN

-2127 VGTEISKELT
+2127 VDTEISKELT

-2186 KNITFKGVVLDKVGE
+2186 KDVITFTGVVLDKVGG
-2201 AYTKTY
+2201 AYAKTY
-2207 NFIIKEQSNP
+2207 NFIIKEHLPGDVVGNTLNGITYDTNSYSVIVEITFGKDGKPTAEVTEAPTTATFTNSYSAGETAWVPTVTKTLNGRNWKDDDKFTFELEAADDATKKAVEVDKTVTLPTNSQAVIEGNTPPHKATFDAITFTKAGEYTFAISETKG
-2217 SSKGITYD
+2217 SIAGITYD
-2225 TTTYPVEVKITLKDG
+2225 TTVYTVTVTVTDVDGQLTAEVAYSDNKGHTDLPDITFTNTYTPKPVDVEV
-2240 TATAVVTAN
+2240 
-2249 DAVTFENSYSADKTT
+2249 S
-2264 WAPTVTKTLNGRD
+2264 VTKTLNGRD
-2277 WQTGDVFTFN
+2277 WQDGDEFTFN
-2287 ISPNEKYENVEMPSD
+2287 ISPNEKYENVEMPSV
-2302 TTVTV
+2302 TTATV
-2307 KYDSTGEDD
+2307 KYDPKKDD
-2316 HTAQFGAITF
+2316 YNTATFGAIAF
-2326 TKAGVYKFEVRETE
+2326 TKAGEYTFTISEAK
-2340 GNIAG
+2340 GKIAG
-2345 ITYDNTV
+2345 I
-2352 YTVTVTVTD
+2352 
-2361 AGGQLTAKVAYS
+2361 
-2373 DNKGNA
+2373 
-2379 DLEEISFTNTYTPA
+2379 
-2393 KTSPVSVS
+2393 
-2401 ATKELTENGKP
+2401 
-2412 VKVEAGKFSFTV
+2412 
-2424 TPDSDNPENDP
+2424 
-2435 VKGGTVTNEA
+2435 
-2445 GGAIKLITD
+2445 
-2454 AVYTAAGEYK
+2454 
-2464 YTVAEEG
+2464 
-2471 GNDKA
+2471 
-2476 HYTYDDT
+2476 TYDDT

-2491 TDVDGQL
+2491 TDVGGQL
-2498 TAKVAYSDNKGNA
+2498 TAKVAYSDNEGNA
-2511 DLEEISFTNTYTP
+2511 NLPEITFTNTYTP
-2524 DPVPDVKIEKTQ
+2524 DPVPEVKIEKTQ
-2536 FVGPNATAETATT
+2536 AVGDNATVDKSTKE
-2549 EDLTVKPGDTVTY
+2549 EVLTVKPGDTVTY

-2572 SVAENVEVTDKIPE
+2572 SVATDVTVTDDIPE
-2586 GLVLVKNSISY
+2586 GLTLVEINND
-2597 GGENK
+2597 GVNNG
-2602 DGTITWSID
+2602 GTITWTID
-2611 KLEFNKPA
+2611 KLEFNKPV
-2619 VLSFKVTV
+2619 VLSFSVKV
-2627 PDEAKEASWSNF
+2627 PDEAKKASWSNF
-2639 ATVKYPN
+2639 ATVTYPN
-2646 PDDPDNPNTDDSN
+2646 PDDPNNPNTDVSET
-2659 HVTINEPAPEVK
+2659 VTINEPAPKVNPK
-2671 PTVTVVKTQAVGDG
+2671 VTVVKTQAVGAD
-2685 TATAE
+2685 ATVGGSTDK
-2690 DLTVEPGDTVTYFLT
+2690 DLTVKPGDTVTYFLT

-2711 SEGSIAEGI
+2711 SEGSVAEGI
-2720 KVTDKIPEGLKL
+2720 TVTDKIPEGLKL
-2732 VEGSISNGGE
+2732 VEGSIINGGVY
-2742 NKGGIITWTVDV
+2742 KDGIITWTIDKL
-2754 ANGDSVVLS
+2754 ANDASVVLS
-2763 FKVTVPEVGE
+2763 FKVTVPKVGE

-2778 TTRSWKNAAQF
+2778 TSRRWTNVAQL
-2789 NGTDTNTVTVT
+2789 NGKDTNPVTVT

-2812 SGNDGDRTEA
+2812 SGNDGDRTEE
-2822 FRFTLGIYTD
+2822 FTFTLGIYTD
-2832 SVNKTSV
+2832 ETKQSSV
-2839 AISDTAAFTIT
+2839 AIADTAVFTIT

-2863 NGVCEFMLA
+2863 DGVCEFTLA

-2877 TVSGLPAGAYFEVK
+2877 TVNGLPAGAYFEVR

-2903 NVNGDSKNVITG
+2903 TVNGDSKNVITG
-2915 TDGSVIA
+2915 TDGVIA
-2922 SGTIAENSTVTA
+2922 SGTIAKDSTVTA

-2955 ASPNLDPDAVYT
+2955 ASPNIDPDAGYT
-2967 FGYTLTLPQYS
+2967 FRYTFTLPQYS
-2978 EEPSLTYRITGIY
+2978 EEPTLTYRITGIY
-2991 GESGGSG
+2991 GETGGSG
-2998 RLRPDSIIPDA
+2998 RLRPDSITTDA
-3009 AGRLIVAGTFTLKHN
+3009 AGRLIVTGTFTLKHN
-3024 QKIVISGIPVDTG
+3024 QKIVISGIPVDTE
-3037 YEVRENVPA
+3037 YEVREDVPA

-3052 YKDTGTVSA
+3052 YKDAGTVSA
-3061 TERNQTAVFV
+3061 VERNQTAVFV

-3191 VPPAPDGTAVPDE
+3191 VPLAPDGTAVPDE
-3204 PAADEPVADG
+3204 PAADEPVADE

-3239 SDNIPDGTTTA
+3239 PDIIPEGTNTA
-3250 DEPVLPDE
+3250 DEPVLPGE
-3258 TAPNGNYIPFDLPMP
+3258 TAPNGNNIPFDLPMP

-3284 GAITPTTTGTAS
+3284 GAISETGTAS
-3296 FVNVKNVDV
+3296 FVNIKNVDV

-3313 IEKQVTGHGDREY
+3313 IEKHVTGHGDREY
-3326 GFGFKVEFFTDAT
+3326 GFGFKVEFFTDA
-3339 FLTDVTADNYA
+3339 AAENYA
-3350 DIYAVVIKDTPGAET
+3350 DIYSVVIKDTPGAET

-3371 EISAGIGTFN
+3371 EISAGIGTFT

-3426 GTVSGDDSAHVIFNN
+3426 GAVSGDDSAHVIFNN

-3448 VPVDATLKITKSF
+3448 VPVDATLKIAKSF

-3474 NFTITEDSEGSTPKT
+3474 NF
-3489 DRVTVYSGE
+3489 
-3498 NNPEETGTSHGITL
+3498 
-3512 SFPEAG
+3512 
-3518 TYTYSV
+3518 
-3524 KEESIS
+3524 
-3530 DDADIYEGITTVGE
+3530 
-3544 PVKVVINVAANADGT
+3544 
-3559 LYIASAT
+3559 
-3566 VDGKSVADTK
+3566 
-3576 LITVSFV
+3576 
-3583 NPYEPPATE
+3583 
-3592 PDEPEPATAELKI
+3592 
-3605 EKSFSAPGAT
+3605 
-3615 SRGDLTFNFKV
+3615 KV
-3626 TKDTEESSTP
+3626 TEEPEESSTP

-3670 EPISDDADKYEGIT
+3670 EPISDDVGEYDGTINTIEE
-3684 TVAKPVK
+3684 PVK

-3725 FVNSYEP
+3725 FM
-3732 PATEPDEPEPAAVE
+3732 
-3746 LKIEKSF
+3746 
-3753 SAPGA
+3753 
-3758 TSRGDLTFNFKV
+3758 
-3770 TKDTEESSTPV
+3770 
-3781 SVTVKK
+3781 
-3787 DAETG
+3787 
-3792 TSDDAVKL
+3792 
-3800 SFDAAGEYTYYVS
+3800 
-3813 EEPISDDADKYE
+3813 
-3825 GITTV
+3825 
-3830 AKPVKVVINVAAN
+3830 
-3843 ADGTLYIASATVDG
+3843 
-3857 KSVADTKLITV
+3857 
-3868 SFVNPYEPPATE
+3868 NPYEPPTTE

-4029 EGSAP
+4029 EGPAP

-4041 VAALLLAAGAVLL
+4041 AAVALMMGAAVLL
-4054 FKKRRSA
+4054 FKKRRSI